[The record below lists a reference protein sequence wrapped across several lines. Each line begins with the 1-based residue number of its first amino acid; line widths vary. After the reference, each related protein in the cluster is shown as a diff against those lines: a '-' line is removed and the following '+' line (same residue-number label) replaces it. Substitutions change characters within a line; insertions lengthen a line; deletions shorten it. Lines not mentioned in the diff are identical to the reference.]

1 MNNIVKHSIRFFA
14 LVIIQTMILNQ
25 VEIGLGVQI
34 MVYPLYIILLP
45 FELSTISLMLIAFL
59 MGIIIDSIS
68 NTYGLHASSLV
79 LLAFLRPQLLS
90 IFAPRD
96 GYDPLK
102 EGNVYEMGR
111 RWFFSVFVMMLVIH
125 HLWFFLM
132 EVFRIDQM
140 LYVFQKTILSVPLSY
155 LLSLLLQALFIAK
168 PKER

>member
-1 MNNIVKHSIRFFA
+1 
-14 LVIIQTMILNQ
+14 MILNQ

>member
-1 MNNIVKHSIRFFA
+1 MNSIVKHSIRFFA

-45 FELSTISLMLIAFL
+45 FELSTISLMLLAFL
-59 MGIIIDSIS
+59 MGIIIDAIS

-140 LYVFQKTILSVPLSY
+140 LYVLQKTILSVPLSY

>member
-1 MNNIVKHSIRFFA
+1 MNSIVKHSIRFFA

-59 MGIIIDSIS
+59 MGIIIDAIS

-140 LYVFQKTILSVPLSY
+140 LYVLQKTILSVPLSY

>member
-1 MNNIVKHSIRFFA
+1 MNNIVKHSIRFFVLA
-14 LVIIQTMILNQ
+14 IIQTMILNQ

-34 MVYPLYIILLP
+34 MVYPLYLILLP
-45 FELSTISLMLIAFL
+45 FELSTISLMIIAFL
-59 MGIIIDSIS
+59 MGILIDSIS

-125 HLWFFLM
+125 HVWFFLM
-132 EVFRIDQM
+132 EVFRIDQL
-140 LYVFQKTILSVPLSY
+140 LYVLQKTILSVPLSY

>member
-1 MNNIVKHSIRFFA
+1 MYNIVKHSIRFFA

>member
-1 MNNIVKHSIRFFA
+1 
-14 LVIIQTMILNQ
+14 MILNQ

-125 HLWFFLM
+125 HLCFFLM

>member
-1 MNNIVKHSIRFFA
+1 MNNIVKHSIRFFV

-34 MVYPLYIILLP
+34 MVYPLYLILLP

-59 MGIIIDSIS
+59 MGILIDSIS

-125 HLWFFLM
+125 HVWFFLM
-132 EVFRIDQM
+132 EVFRIDQL
-140 LYVFQKTILSVPLSY
+140 LYVLQKTILSVPLSY